1 VLIEIG
7 MAIESGSI
15 GKKLDPDP
23 DPDFDPNFDPDF
35 DFGAGSIM
43 LQW

>member
-15 GKKLDPDP
+15 WKKLDPDP
-23 DPDFDPNFDPDF
+23 DFDFDF